1 MVFSGCGWVFRRWL
15 WEDYRFVILVGC
27 FSFSDCWW
35 WWGCQFGFVILVG
48 YFSFFAF
55 CLLVVMRLWVW
66 VCDFG
71 GWGLWLWEVVAMAF
85 VVAMVAARWWVFF
98 WWWWLAV
105 PSCGC
110 GYGFE
115 FAWIEKKV
123 VALFKERERQIRRER
138 KKHSER
144 IKIIIFKWSC
154 KKIEPL
160 MFDIL

>member
-35 WWGCQFGFVILVG
+35 WWGCRFGFVILVG

-55 CLLVVMRLWVW
+55 CFLVVMRLWVW

-85 VVAMVAARWWVFF
+85 VVAMVAAGWWVFFFFFF

-105 PSCGC
+105 ASCTWVWLWLWVCLNREESG
-110 GYGFE
+110 GFVQGKGE
-115 FAWIEKKV
+115 TDEKRE
-123 VALFKERERQIRRER
+123 KETQWENKNNNI
-138 KKHSER
+138 
-144 IKIIIFKWSC
+144 
-154 KKIEPL
+154 
-160 MFDIL
+160 